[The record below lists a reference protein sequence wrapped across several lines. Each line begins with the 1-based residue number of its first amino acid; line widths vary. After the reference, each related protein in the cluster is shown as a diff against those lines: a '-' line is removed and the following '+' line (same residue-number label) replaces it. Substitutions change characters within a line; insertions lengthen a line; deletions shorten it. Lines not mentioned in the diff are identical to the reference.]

1 MAEASAAARAQSLN
15 PSTGLFRALE
25 EKRQWSGVQQ
35 AICRSSG
42 PGGERGP
49 DSGRFG
55 GAQQNDRALREAR
68 PFSRARAA
76 TDGRLMDAKLR

>member
-1 MAEASAAARAQSLN
+1 MA
-15 PSTGLFRALE
+15 
-25 EKRQWSGVQQ
+25 GVQQ
-35 AICRSSG
+35 AMLLLGARWREG
-42 PGGERGP
+42 PGLA
-49 DSGRFG
+49 GRFG